1 MSRSRIWLHKVS
13 QIAEREWALLPQL
26 NVMAG
31 VIHLE
36 ISKMFSEKVILCLLQ
51 YLLLYNNSSFQPVT
65 HLSSLAS
72 ILKENH
78 PNSGKMDFVVFLSN
92 DRL

>member
-1 MSRSRIWLHKVS
+1 MSRSRIWLNEVS
-13 QIAEREWALLPQL
+13 QITEWEWVLLPQL

-31 VIHLE
+31 VIYLE
-36 ISKMFSEKVILCLLQ
+36 TSKMFSEKVILCLLQ
-51 YLLLYNNSSFQPVT
+51 YLLLYNNSSFQPVA

-72 ILKENH
+72 FLKENH
-78 PNSGKMDFVVFLSN
+78 PNSAKMDSVLFLSN